1 MSTADVEGKVE
12 GQTDDQAAAV
22 ENEAEVKQRLNLE
35 VKIDSPS
42 ACERH
47 VVVTVGKEDVDRYLK
62 DAFNELMPKAE
73 LPGFR
78 PGRAPRKL
86 VESRF
91 KEHIADQVKGKILM
105 DSLSQM
111 SDDHQFTA
119 ISEPDF
125 DVNSV
130 QMPDDG
136 PMVFEFDIEVR
147 PEFELPRWKGLTLE
161 RPNKDYSDDE
171 VQQRLSQL
179 LSKYGQLEAHEGP
192 IEAGHFVTMTLRAS
206 HEGRQIAQLTEETIE
221 VRPTLSLTDA
231 KLEGFDKLLVGRQVG
246 DTVTTRLT
254 ISPESESEEFRG
266 KQIDLSLEIVAVE
279 HRKLPE
285 LTREFLDRIGG
296 FENEAELN
304 AEVRKEMERQLK
316 YFQQRRIREQIT
328 TQLTVTAT
336 WDLPQDLLRRQA
348 RRELERALMELQSS
362 GFSNDQIRAYMNELH
377 QNAMAS
383 TARALKEHFI
393 LERIAEDEKIEA
405 QPDDYDAEIELIA
418 DQTDETPRRVRARLE
433 KKGLMDTLRN
443 QIVERKVIQLI
454 EQNAEIREVPYTP
467 ARDQVVAVNW
477 SAAGSAKGAI
487 PEAEHDEGIN
497 PATVGKT
504 KD

>member
-1 MSTADVEGKVE
+1 MSTADVEGKVDD
-12 GQTDDQAAAV
+12 QTDAQSIQEEGGD
-22 ENEAEVKQRLNLE
+22 EKQRLQLE

-47 VVVTVGKEDVDRYLK
+47 VTVSVAREDVSRYLK
-62 DAFNELMPKAE
+62 EAFSELMPKAE

-125 DVNSV
+125 DINSV

-161 RPNKDYSDDE
+161 RPSKDYGEEE
-171 VQQRLSQL
+171 VQQRLNQL
-179 LSKYGQLEAHEGP
+179 LSKYGQLEAHDGP
-192 IEAGHFVTMTLRAS
+192 IEAGHFVTMTLKAS
-206 HEGRQIAQLTEETIE
+206 HEGRQLAQLTEETIE
-221 VRPTLSLTDA
+221 VRPTLSLSDA
-231 KLEGFDKLLVGRQVG
+231 KLEGFDKLVIGKNVG
-246 DTVTTRLT
+246 DTVETKLT
-254 ISPESESEEFRG
+254 IPAESDNEEFRG
-266 KQIDLSLEIVAVE
+266 KELDLSMEIVTVE

-296 FENEAELN
+296 FEDEAELR
-304 AEVRKEMERQLK
+304 AEVRKEMDRQLK
-316 YFQQRRIREQIT
+316 FFQQRRTREQIT

-377 QNAMAS
+377 QNAMAT

-405 QPDDYDAEIELIA
+405 VPDDYDTEIELIA
-418 DQTDETPRRVRARLE
+418 DQTDESPRRVRARLE

-454 EQNAEIREVPYTP
+454 EENAEVRSVPFAAP
-467 ARDQVVAVNW
+467 KDQVVAVNW
-477 SAAGSAKGAI
+477 SAAGAGKGAI
-487 PEAEHDEGIN
+487 PDAEHDEGIN
-497 PATVGKT
+497 PATAGKT

>member
-1 MSTADVEGKVE
+1 MSTAEAEAKKDE
-12 GQTDDQAAAV
+12 GQEGQ
-22 ENEAEVKQRLNLE
+22 EEKQRLSLD
-35 VKIDSPS
+35 VKIDKPS

-47 VVVTVGKEDVDRYLK
+47 VTVTVAQDDVARYLK

-91 KEHIADQVKGKILM
+91 KEHIADQVKGKLLM
-105 DSLSQM
+105 DSLTQM

-125 DVNSV
+125 NMDSV
-130 QMPDDG
+130 QLPDEG

-147 PEFELPRWKGLTLE
+147 PEFDLPRWKGLTLE
-161 RPNKDYSDDE
+161 RPTHEYSENE
-171 VQQRLSQL
+171 VRERLNQL
-179 LSKYGQLEAHEGP
+179 LSKYGQLEQHDGP
-192 IEAGHFVTMTLRAS
+192 IEAGHFVTMTLRVTHDGQQLS
-206 HEGRQIAQLTEETIE
+206 QLTEETIE
-221 VRPTLSLTDA
+221 VKPTLSLVDA
-231 KLEGFDKLLVGRQVG
+231 KLEGFDKLLIGHKAG
-246 DTVTTRLT
+246 ETIDTKLT
-254 ISPESESEEFRG
+254 ISPESDNEALRG
-266 KQIDLSLEIVAVE
+266 KQVDLSMEIATVE

-285 LTREFLDRIGG
+285 LTRDFMERIGG
-296 FENEAELN
+296 FADEAELT
-304 AEVRKEMERQLK
+304 AEVRREMERQLK
-316 YFQQRRIREQIT
+316 FFQKQRVRQQIT
-328 TQLTVTAT
+328 AELTVTAT

-348 RRELERALMELQSS
+348 RRELDRALMELQSS
-362 GFSNDQIRAYMNELH
+362 GFSNEQIRAYMNELH

-393 LERIAEDEKIEA
+393 LERIAEDEKFEA
-405 QPDDYDAEIELIA
+405 EPGDYDDEIALLA
-418 DQTDETPRRVRARLE
+418 DQADETPRRVRARLE

-443 QIVERKVIQLI
+443 QIVERKVIELI
-454 EQNAEIREVPYTP
+454 EQHAEFRDVPYAP
-467 ARDQVVAVNW
+467 PKDQVVAV
-477 SAAGSAKGAI
+477 SYTAAGASPESI

-504 KD
+504 KE

>member
-1 MSTADVEGKVE
+1 MSTTEEQVE
-12 GQTDDQAAAV
+12 GQTDEGQ
-22 ENEAEVKQRLNLE
+22 EEKEKQRLSLE

-47 VVVTVGKEDVDRYLK
+47 VTVTVAQEDVARYLK
-62 DAFNELMPKAE
+62 EAFNELSPKAE

-91 KEHIADQVKGKILM
+91 KDQIADQVKGKILM
-105 DSLSQM
+105 DSLSQL

-125 DVNSV
+125 NMDSV
-130 QMPDDG
+130 QLPDDG

-147 PEFELPRWKGLTLE
+147 PEFDLPQWKGLTLE
-161 RPNKDYSDDE
+161 RPDHKYSDKD
-171 VQQRLSQL
+171 VDKRLQQL
-179 LSKYGQLEAHEGP
+179 LGRYGALEAHEGP
-192 IEAGHFVTMTLRAS
+192 IEAGHFVTVTLKAS
-206 HEGRQIAQLTEETIE
+206 HEGKQISQLTEETIE
-221 VRPTLSLTDA
+221 VKSTLSLTDA
-231 KLEGFDKLLVGRQVG
+231 RLEGFDKLLIGKQAG
-246 DTVTTRLT
+246 DVVNTKLT
-254 ISPESESEEFRG
+254 MSPESENEEYRG
-266 KQIDLSLEIVAVE
+266 KELDLSMEIVTVE
-279 HRKLPE
+279 HKKLPE
-285 LTREFLDRIGG
+285 LTREFLERIGG
-296 FENEAELN
+296 FADEAELH

-316 YFQQRRIREQIT
+316 FFQQKRSRQQIT
-328 TQLTVTAT
+328 AQLTVTAT

-348 RRELERALMELQSS
+348 RRELDRALMELQSS
-362 GFSNDQIRAYMNELH
+362 GFSNDQIRTYMNELH

-383 TARALKEHFI
+383 TSRALKEHFI

-405 QPDDYDAEIELIA
+405 EPGDYDTEIDLIA

-443 QIVERKVIQLI
+443 QIVERKVIELI
-454 EQNAEIREVPYTP
+454 EKHAEFRDVPYKP
-467 ARDQVVAVNW
+467 QQEEVVAVNY
-477 SAAGSAKGAI
+477 SAAGAGAEAI
-487 PEAEHDEGIN
+487 PSAEHNEGIN

>member
-1 MSTADVEGKVE
+1 MSTTEVE
-12 GQTDDQAAAV
+12 GQ
-22 ENEAEVKQRLNLE
+22 AEEGQEEKEKQRLSLE

-47 VVVTVGKEDVDRYLK
+47 VTVTVPKDDVDRYLK

-91 KEHIADQVKGKILM
+91 KEQIGDQVKGKILM
-105 DSLSQM
+105 DSLTQL

-125 DVNSV
+125 DMNSV
-130 QMPDDG
+130 QLPDDG

-147 PEFELPRWKGLTLE
+147 PEFEVPRWKGLTLE
-161 RPNKDYSDDE
+161 RPIHEYSDKE
-171 VQQRLSQL
+171 VKERLNQL

-192 IEAGHFVTMTLRAS
+192 IEAGHFATVTLRAS
-206 HEGRQIAQLTEETIE
+206 YEGRQLSQLTEETLE
-221 VRPTLSLTDA
+221 VKPTLSLADA
-231 KLEGFDKLLVGRQVG
+231 KLEGFDKLLIGHKAG
-246 DTVTTRLT
+246 DTVTTKLK
-254 ISPESESEEFRG
+254 IPQESDNEEFRG
-266 KQIDLSLEIVAVE
+266 KELDLSMEIVAVE
-279 HRKLPE
+279 QRKLPE

-296 FENEAELN
+296 FKDEQEVLN
-304 AEVRKEMERQLK
+304 EVRKEMERQLK
-316 YFQQRRIREQIT
+316 FFQQRRTRQQIT
-328 TQLTVTAT
+328 AQLTVTAT

-348 RRELERALMELQSS
+348 RRELERAYMELQSS
-362 GFSNDQIRAYMNELH
+362 GFSNDQIQAHMNELH

-393 LERIAEDEKIEA
+393 LERIAEEEKIESESE
-405 QPDDYDAEIELIA
+405 DFDNEIALIA

-433 KKGLMDTLRN
+433 KKNLMDTLRN
-443 QIVERKVIQLI
+443 QIVERKVIELI
-454 EQNAEIREVPYTP
+454 QQHAEF
-467 ARDQVVAVNW
+467 RDVAYKPPKDEVVAVNYA
-477 SAAGSAKGAI
+477 AAGSHAQSI
-487 PEAEHDEGIN
+487 PDAEHDEGIN

-504 KD
+504 KEKTVQP